1 MLADREIARIEAIA
15 QEQKVKRLFLCHL
28 AAYVTLCQGLDRAT
42 LERVIEEEKLA
53 EKRPSAGDPPDIA
66 AALQAALVNEHGT
79 IQPIQP
85 DMIGE
90 ALVLR
95 VLHPHPQDHQ
105 NAVVL
110 RAFGMAGGRVAATVI
125 RTAQDYAFAGDE
137 TPLAWLDH
145 LAQAGAVNLSILM
158 EIADQLPLNT
168 LVLRERAVAILS
180 TIVTQARQ
188 LIADGNDT
196 DGTRSLLATSLNNVA
211 NHLSELGQREAAL
224 AAAQEAVQLY
234 RPLAAARPDAF
245 QPALASSLNNVATFF
260 SELGQREAAL
270 AAAQEA
276 VSLLAPFFLALP
288 QAFADWMVV
297 AARNYRE
304 YAEQLNQQPDADLL
318 LPIIEKL
325 NALQSQTGGES

>member
-224 AAAQEAVQLY
+224 AAAQEAV
-234 RPLAAARPDAF
+234 
-245 QPALASSLNNVATFF
+245 
-260 SELGQREAAL
+260 
-270 AAAQEA
+270 
-276 VSLLAPFFLALP
+276 SLLAPFFLALP